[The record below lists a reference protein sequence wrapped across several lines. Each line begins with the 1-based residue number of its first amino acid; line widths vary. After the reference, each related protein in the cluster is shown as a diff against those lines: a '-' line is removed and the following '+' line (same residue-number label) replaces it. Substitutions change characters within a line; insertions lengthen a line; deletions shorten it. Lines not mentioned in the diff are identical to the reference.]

1 MFKFRHLNLIKFNS
15 FKNIISMIALVLF
28 IASITTMI
36 YAVKNFIEINNQ
48 KELNAEKSVGGK

>member
-1 MFKFRHLNLIKFNS
+1 
-15 FKNIISMIALVLF
+15 MIALVLF